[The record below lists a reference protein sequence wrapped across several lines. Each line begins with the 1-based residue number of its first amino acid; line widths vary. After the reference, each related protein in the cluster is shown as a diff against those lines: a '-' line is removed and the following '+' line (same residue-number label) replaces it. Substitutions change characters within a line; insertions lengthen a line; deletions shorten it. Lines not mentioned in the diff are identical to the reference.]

1 MAGGGVNIGGY
12 RMRVS
17 VRSHSFSSAPRN
29 NLSSMMLRSHTRRET
44 SAQVMSGSAL
54 PDEAPPIIGSAPLHA
69 EPMRETRPPR
79 RFRTSNI
86 SSSNLRQRYVR
97 NAASRNIGIGIQS
110 LIRRD
115 RTDPSVDL
123 YDLEVRAEALEVLR
137 SSLVL
142 TLRSTGDVRVWL
154 NILRQYRE
162 AFILPQHRNGQSI
175 FKNLPSVDISEEDV
189 QCSICLRDFKIGDKA
204 KSLPCDH
211 KFHSACI
218 RPWLKRAV
226 TCPMCRHHLI
236 PPPSTTS
243 SPPPAL
249 LRNPRRSA
257 PSTRHRYVSLHS

>member
-1 MAGGGVNIGGY
+1 MSSMAGDGVNIGGY

-17 VRSHSFSSAPRN
+17 VRPHTFTASRN
-29 NLSSMMLRSHTRRET
+29 NLSGMMLRSHTRRET
-44 SAQVMSGSAL
+44 SAQVMNGTIR
-54 PDEAPPIIGSAPLHA
+54 PETI
-69 EPMRETRPPR
+69 RETRPTR
-79 RFRTSNI
+79 RFRSNI

-97 NAASRNIGIGIQS
+97 NITRNVGIGIQS

-115 RTDPSVDL
+115 RNDASIDL
-123 YDLEVRAEALEVLR
+123 YDLEVRADALEVLR

-162 AFILPQHRNGQSI
+162 AFLFPHHRHGQNI

-211 KFHSACI
+211 KFHSGCI

-236 PPPSTTS
+236 PAQSTTT
-243 SPPPAL
+243 PPAIIL
-249 LRNPRRSA
+249 PVRRTSS
-257 PSTRHRYVSLHS
+257 STRHRYVTLQ